1 MPRNAVRRLTR
12 IPMLV
17 ACACALWL
25 GPNVDPMRAQQA
37 AGGAGD
43 VQVQLGDLLL
53 AEGRYPEAADAYRRA
68 AADPDADV
76 ASRAGA
82 GLVLTQLRQAD
93 FRGAVAQAADLRATY
108 PDNAAVASVHGDAL
122 WASGLFEEAEAAYD
136 RAVTLQATHARG
148 RHGRARALS
157 ARGRLDEAL
166 IEVQDALRLS
176 PSDAEFHHT
185 AGAIYERMHRF
196 EEASA
201 ALVNYVNLLPNRER
215 SEKAAWAR
223 AEIRFLEAF
232 KGRTPFDLDGDRDRV
247 WTVPIRISNDKV
259 LVRGRVNGGS
269 EADFIL
275 DTGAEQTVISRD
287 IARRRGVVPITYVQS
302 AGVGDVGLRGLQ
314 VGRLDTLQVG
324 DLKIR
329 NVPCLIKNPPLG
341 GLPGR
346 EPESFSPLALGL
358 SMRIDY
364 TRRLLVMARNLPAEA
379 YAAELPLRLHRLAMV
394 RGRVNGMHP
403 ATFVVDTGG
412 EVISISQSTA
422 GLIEPD
428 AAFRRI
434 PLKVYGTSGW
444 DKDAF
449 LMPNVDLEF
458 SSIRFNRIP
467 VVVLNLRAPSALLG
481 FELGGIVGHR
491 FLSKYRVTIDLNRSI
506 VGLADGS
513 VVARGDAA
521 DAGR

>member
-1 MPRNAVRRLTR
+1 MPRTVAGRLAR
-12 IPMLV
+12 IPLLV
-17 ACACALWL
+17 VCAVGLPL
-25 GPNVDPMRAQQA
+25 GLDVAPMEAQQA
-37 AGGAGD
+37 GAGE

-68 AADPDADV
+68 AGDADVDV

-82 GLVLTQLRQAD
+82 GLVLTQMRQAD
-93 FRGAVAQAADLRATY
+93 FRGAVEQAAGLRRRY
-108 PDNAAVASVHGDAL
+108 PENAAVASVHGDAL
-122 WASGLFEEAEAAYD
+122 WASGLFEEAEAEYD
-136 RAVTLQATHARG
+136 AAVKLQATHARA

-157 ARGRLDEAL
+157 ARGRLEEAL
-166 IEVQDALRLS
+166 VEVQEALRLA
-176 PSDAEFHHT
+176 PTDAEFHHT
-185 AGAIYERMHRF
+185 AGSVYERMQRF

-201 ALVNYVNLLPNRER
+201 ALVNYVNLLPNRDR

-223 AEIRFLEAF
+223 AEIRFLDAF
-232 KGRTPFDLDGDRDRV
+232 KGRTPFDLGGDRDRV

-314 VGRLDTLQVG
+314 VGRLDSLQVG

-358 SMRIDY
+358 SMRVDY
-364 TRRLLVMARNLPAEA
+364 AKRQLVMARNLPAEP
-379 YAAELPLRLHRLAMV
+379 YGAELPLRLHRLAMV

-412 EVISISQSTA
+412 ELISISQSTA
-422 GLIEPD
+422 GLIQAD
-428 AAFRRI
+428 TSFRRI

-458 SSIRFNRIP
+458 SSIRFSRIP

-506 VGLADGS
+506 LGLADETVS
-513 VVARGDAA
+513 ARG
-521 DAGR
+521 AGAPPAR